1 MIVHCRRAIIF
12 AETKRDAHAI
22 GAHCE
27 SQGLPVGVLTGDR
40 TQQARENIAGECTPG
55 LGL

>member
-27 SQGLPVGVLTGDR
+27 SQELPVGVLTGDR